1 MKDVEEL
8 RKEGASRMRALGMM
22 KKVAREFEKSGTLY
36 YSEKVGFPG
45 VLYWASNDEWL
56 ERKVGEF
63 EKEFGVSV
71 YHVVLTNCE
80 FGRVYSFLYVG
91 DEEDGGDWEAERDRG
106 RLLVFHEPCGVRQ
119 RVLGIGRASW
129 LMLRNSRRGF
139 VPQQWNS
146 GTWNWIWAAC
156 PRSTRWSSSLTTC
169 GESFATPM
177 A

>member
-91 DEEDGGDWEAERDRG
+91 DEEDGGDWEAEREMLAHGQCPAWCENRD
-106 RLLVFHEPCGVRQ
+106 EPMFSEFGYVGVRSVAGGLD
-119 RVLGIGRASW
+119 R
-129 LMLRNSRRGF
+129 
-139 VPQQWNS
+139 
-146 GTWNWIWAAC
+146 TW
-156 PRSTRWSSSLTTC
+156 
-169 GESFATPM
+169 
-177 A
+177 